1 MPEALHQPVPMP
13 SRANASTRPRPLK
26 ALWRRIRK
34 PLARSRLVKH
44 ALASLMAPGAR
55 IVGWTN
61 PLVAGSADLDALMEK
76 HEPAIGAFWHGQHL
90 MAPLVRPRHRPVVA
104 LFSRSADAELNA
116 MVAEKLGVGIV
127 RGSGGRDPW
136 HDASKGGA
144 KALIRL
150 KRALDERKHVVMIAD
165 IPHGTPRDAGAG
177 IVTLARISGRPILP
191 MAIATSRRI
200 VLHKTW
206 DRMTINLPFG
216 RAALVVGEPITIARD
231 ATEAEVETCR
241 QALTLELNAVT
252 ERAQKMIDAPR

>member
-1 MPEALHQPVPMP
+1 MP
-13 SRANASTRPRPLK
+13 SSAKPSNRPRPLK

-44 ALASLMAPGAR
+44 VLATLMATGAR

-61 PLVAGSADLDALMEK
+61 PLAKGSADLDAIMER

-90 MAPLVRPRHRPVVA
+90 MAPLVRPKHRPVVA

-116 MVAEKLGVGIV
+116 MVAARLGVGIV

-144 KALIRL
+144 RALINL
-150 KRALDERKHVVMIAD
+150 KRALDQRNHVVMIAD
-165 IPHGTPRDAGAG
+165 IPHGTPREAGAG

-191 MAIATSRRI
+191 MAVATSRRL
-200 VLHKTW
+200 VLHRTW

-216 RAALVVGEPITIARD
+216 RAALVVGEPISVAREAD
-231 ATEAEVETCR
+231 EAEMDRVR
-241 QALTLELNAVT
+241 QRLTTELNDVT
-252 ERAQKMIDAPR
+252 RRAYDMVDAPR